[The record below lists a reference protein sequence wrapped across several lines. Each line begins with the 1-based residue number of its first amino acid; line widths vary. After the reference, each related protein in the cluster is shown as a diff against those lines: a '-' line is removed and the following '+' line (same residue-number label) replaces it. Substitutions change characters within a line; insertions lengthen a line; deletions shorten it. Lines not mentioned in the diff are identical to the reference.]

1 MTWRAGGRRR
11 RDRGRAMCA
20 VGARRRRLGGTAE
33 VSLRKLVNNADMDIP
48 TCGSSLASL
57 ASVYK

>member
-1 MTWRAGGRRR
+1 MAGGRAEAA
-11 RDRGRAMCA
+11 GSGPGHVCGWGEKATT
-20 VGARRRRLGGTAE
+20 GGTAE